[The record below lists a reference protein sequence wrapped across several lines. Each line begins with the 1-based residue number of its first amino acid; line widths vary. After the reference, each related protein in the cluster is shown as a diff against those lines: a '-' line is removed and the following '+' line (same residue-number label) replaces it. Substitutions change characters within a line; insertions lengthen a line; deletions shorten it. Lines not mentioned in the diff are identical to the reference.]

1 MNPCAQATWP
11 RMTCL
16 RILGPSQHT
25 PTVYSP
31 STAMQSHASERYSVK
46 HHHASLVARQVEM
59 TVSRSCLLLPRRQ
72 LEDGPSPESVRPTIC
87 LLSAY
92 SYIALAY
99 PGNVTANWLILNQ
112 TPYALSTIIWL
123 LVHFFPLDALY
134 RLLSA
139 DIPYRI
145 LDAVR
150 ALTAAPSAVAAALY

>member
-1 MNPCAQATWP
+1 MGNVATTLLVRDVLATRAGYPAWILWGNCLWACVAVRKNPAWP
-11 RMTCL
+11 
-16 RILGPSQHT
+16 GWPSRF
-25 PTVYSP
+25 SP
-31 STAMQSHASERYSVK
+31 MFSIV
-46 HHHASLVARQVEM
+46 
-59 TVSRSCLLLPRRQ
+59 
-72 LEDGPSPESVRPTIC
+72 
-87 LLSAY
+87 Y

>member
-1 MNPCAQATWP
+1 MGNVATTLLVRDVLATRAGYPAWILWGNCLWACVAVRKNPAWP
-11 RMTCL
+11 
-16 RILGPSQHT
+16 GWPSRF
-25 PTVYSP
+25 SP
-31 STAMQSHASERYSVK
+31 MFSIV
-46 HHHASLVARQVEM
+46 
-59 TVSRSCLLLPRRQ
+59 
-72 LEDGPSPESVRPTIC
+72 
-87 LLSAY
+87 Y

-99 PGNVTANWLILNQ
+99 PGNVTANWLILNR
-112 TPYALSTIIWL
+112 TPSALSSPIIFPTHVACWL